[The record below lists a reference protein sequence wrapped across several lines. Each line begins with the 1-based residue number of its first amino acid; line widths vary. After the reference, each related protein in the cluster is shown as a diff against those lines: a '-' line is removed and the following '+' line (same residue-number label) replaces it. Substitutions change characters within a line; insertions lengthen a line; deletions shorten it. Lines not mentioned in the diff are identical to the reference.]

1 MAMVTKKIH
10 HLLMQQLNFKS
21 QPPRPSI
28 EAVEAAISVI
38 NTAEAQERLRLE
50 KISKCPHKMFSQSSS
65 VLQTNKEGMTTSSI
79 LTWTGS
85 MGNQEDPWPRLATSI
100 ALRRGARLRSAQVVE
115 PTPIR
120 TLSGPVQVRSRCHEA
135 QGEWTSDDNYDHK
148 TSMFPR

>member
-28 EAVEAAISVI
+28 EDVEAAISVI

-65 VLQTNKEGMTTSSI
+65 VLQKNKEGMTTSSI

-85 MGNQEDPWPRLATSI
+85 MGDQEDPWPRLVTSI
-100 ALRRGARLRSAQVVE
+100 ALRRGARLR
-115 PTPIR
+115 PIP
-120 TLSGPVQVRSRCHEA
+120 LLNGPVQVRSRCHEA
-135 QGEWTSDDNYDHK
+135 PGEWTSADNYGHK